1 MAGFLL
7 RRFLQSIAVLFAV
20 ATLTFFLLHL
30 APGDPLDAIA
40 GDVRLPADV
49 RETLRHLYGL
59 DQPLAVQYGRHLLG
73 AARGELG
80 YSTSQN
86 QRVADV
92 LVQAIPN
99 TLLLMGTALA
109 LSFALGIAIGAMQG
123 ARAESRFDRV
133 TSAFTIT
140 FATLPDFWLASGI
153 VLLFARKLHFFPVA
167 GMVDPS
173 MHQLLSPAGRLVDL
187 LRHMALP
194 VLSLVLIVASV
205 VARYQRAALLDT
217 WHEDFLRTARALGV
231 PRYRCLFRHALR
243 NALLPIV
250 TVFGLSLPSLVGG
263 AVFVETVFAWPGIGR
278 LAVDALVLH
287 DYSLVLGVVLAA
299 SAVVAIGSIL
309 ADLLHALIDPRM
321 RHA

>member
-1 MAGFLL
+1 MAGYLL
-7 RRFLQSIAVLFAV
+7 RRALQSLAVLFAV

-40 GDVRLPADV
+40 SDVRVPVEV

-59 DQPLAVQYGRHLLG
+59 DQPLAVQYGRYLVG
-73 AARGELG
+73 VGRGDLG

-86 QRVADV
+86 QLVADV
-92 LVQAIPN
+92 LGQAIPN

-109 LSFALGIAIGAMQG
+109 LSFALGIAIGALQG
-123 ARAESRFDRV
+123 ARADSRFDRV

-140 FATLPDFWLASGI
+140 LATLPDFWLASGV
-153 VLLFARKLHFFPVA
+153 VLLFARKLHLFPTA

-173 MHQLLSPAGRLVDL
+173 MHELLSPAGQLADL
-187 LRHMALP
+187 ARHMTLP
-194 VLSLVLIVASV
+194 VLSLVLIIASV

-217 WHEDFLRTARALGV
+217 WHDDFLRTARALGV
-231 PRYRCLFRHALR
+231 PWYRCLFRHALR

-250 TVFGLSLPSLVGG
+250 TVFGLTLPSLIGG

-278 LAVDALVLH
+278 VAVEALVGH
-287 DYSLVLGVVLAA
+287 DYSLVLGVVLGA
-299 SAVVAIGSIL
+299 SVVVAVGGIL
-309 ADLLHALIDPRM
+309 ADVLHALIDPRM